1 MRDFLK
7 SSTFELPDG
16 EALAIRELS
25 AGGRRALVE
34 VTRSNA
40 GDAFVIAAT
49 AIKAGCPEFKDS
61 SVDDILDALPAE
73 LLNDLATAVFALSG
87 IASGDEAQAE
97 KN

>member
-7 SSTFELPDG
+7 SSTFELPCG

-34 VTRSNA
+34 VTRSHA
-40 GDAFVIAAT
+40 GDAFLVAAT
-49 AIKAGCPEFKDS
+49 AIKAGCPEFREMSLDE
-61 SVDDILDALPAE
+61 ILDTLPAE

>member
-1 MRDFLK
+1 M
-7 SSTFELPDG
+7 
-16 EALAIRELS
+16 
-25 AGGRRALVE
+25 
-34 VTRSNA
+34 
-40 GDAFVIAAT
+40 IAAT